1 MAGLRDDVPLPEVRR
16 RTDRTGRSG
25 RGDQT
30 ARAGLPQP
38 GEGHFHWDAVAE
50 SSPSSAVTTIS
61 SKRAGSTSTASPLSN
76 AVGATMPVAC
86 GPRALGAAS
95 AGHLGTEAFDDLVC
109 LVLGDLNELVVE
121 IAALSRD

>member
-1 MAGLRDDVPLPEVRR
+1 MNATLYLFYQVQ
-16 RTDRTGRSG
+16 S
-25 RGDQT
+25 
-30 ARAGLPQP
+30 
-38 GEGHFHWDAVAE
+38 HFHWDAVSD

-76 AVGATMPVAC
+76 PAGATMPVAC
-86 GPRALGAAS
+86 RPRALCTVR
-95 AGHLGTEAFDDLVC
+95 AGHLGAEAFDDLVC